1 MTYTPGPWKILRHD
15 LGDEEIFFV
24 PVEIL
29 AGNGKLVVAYE
40 GGLAPAAQEWTVEEI
55 EANASL
61 IAAAPDMLRALE
73 EVMGELDVEGL
84 PCPLCGR
91 DLTIGHRRNCIWHV
105 VASAVRKAR
114 GEE

>member
-1 MTYTPGPWKILRHD
+1 MTHTPEPWEILRHD

-40 GGLAPAAQEWTVEEI
+40 GGLAPAAHEWTAEEI

-73 EVMGELDVEGL
+73 SVLSLIDESSGVAGYHFNGDVATWGELALREE
-84 PCPLCGR
+84 
-91 DLTIGHRRNCIWHV
+91 IEAAIK
-105 VASAVRKAR
+105 KAR
-114 GEE
+114 GEG

>member
-1 MTYTPGPWKILRHD
+1 MTHTPEPWEILRHD

-40 GGLAPAAQEWTVEEI
+40 GGLAPAAHEWTAEEI

-73 EVMGELDVEGL
+73 AVVGDSEESDYMNQEQIRR
-84 PCPLCGR
+84 LCR
-91 DLTIGHRRNCIWHV
+91 EAI
-105 VASAVRKAR
+105 RKAR

>member
-1 MTYTPGPWKILRHD
+1 MTHMPGPWKILRQD

-40 GGLAPAAQEWTVEEI
+40 GGLAPAAHEWTAEEI

-61 IAAAPDMLRALE
+61 IAAAPDMLEALE
-73 EVMGELDVEGL
+73 TIMDIGDKA
-84 PCPLCGR
+84 CR
-91 DLTIGHRRNCIWHV
+91 DIARAAIK
-105 VASAVRKAR
+105 KAR
-114 GEE
+114 G

>member
-1 MTYTPGPWKILRHD
+1 MTHTPEPWKILRQD

-55 EANASL
+55 EGNASL
-61 IAAAPDMLRALE
+61 IEAAPDMLRALE
-73 EVMGELDVEGL
+73 AVSGESEESDY
-84 PCPLCGR
+84 
-91 DLTIGHRRNCIWHV
+91 LTQAQIYEMCR
-105 VASAVRKAR
+105 SAIRKAR
-114 GEE
+114 GDLK

>member
-1 MTYTPGPWKILRHD
+1 MTHTPGPWKILRQD

-61 IAAAPDMLRALE
+61 IAAAPDMFRALE
-73 EVMGELDVEGL
+73 EVVAITENL
-84 PCPLCGR
+84 PVCPFCG
-91 DLTIGHRRNCIWHV
+91 
-105 VASAVRKAR
+105 AVKEVQKHSPDCLSHEIDTAIQKAR
-114 GEE
+114 G

>member
-1 MTYTPGPWKILRHD
+1 MTHTPEPWEILRHD

-40 GGLAPAAQEWTVEEI
+40 GGLAPAAHEWTAEEI

-73 EVMGELDVEGL
+73 AVTGDSEESDY
-84 PCPLCGR
+84 
-91 DLTIGHRRNCIWHV
+91 LTQAQIQAMCR
-105 VASAVRKAR
+105 SAIRKAR